1 MKKQN
6 KNHLNRFY
14 HAKKYIKLTSDLVE
28 LKELYNQLLTRIGG
42 MKNDWIGNRSKN

>member
-14 HAKKYIKLTSDLVE
+14 HAKKYIKLTNDLAK
-28 LKELYNQLLTRIGG
+28 LKELYNQLLTRIGEI
-42 MKNDWIGNRSKN
+42 KND